1 MKIEKGQPG
10 YIRYRKKKLL
20 LMTLLEFA
28 VVAALLILGI
38 VQTGTRLNLL
48 TVVAIVGCLP
58 ACKMLV
64 GLITILPYR
73 TADPKVV
80 EEIENKAS
88 LLTTAYDMIITSREK
103 IMPVT
108 AVVIAGNTVFGYAPD
123 KKTDP
128 EEAAKH
134 IKNVLEENRI
144 SKITV
149 KILSDYTPFL
159 ARVEGLNNIAQV
171 EKEDRRKRERKIC
184 RIILNIS
191 M

>member
-10 YIRYRKKKLL
+10 YIRARKRKLL
-20 LMTLLEFA
+20 LMTALEFA
-28 VVAALLILGI
+28 AVIALLILGI
-38 VQTGTRLNLL
+38 MQTGTRLNLL
-48 TVVAIVGCLP
+48 TVAAIVGCLP

-73 TADPKVV
+73 TIDPKIV
-80 EEIENKAS
+80 EEIEKKAS
-88 LLTTAYDMIITSREK
+88 LLTTAYDMVLTSREK

-128 EEAAKH
+128 EEAAQH
-134 IKNVLEENRI
+134 IKNILEENRI
-144 SKITV
+144 SKTTV
-149 KILSDYTPFL
+149 KILNQYTPFL
-159 ARVEGLNNIAQV
+159 ARAEGLNNIAQI
-171 EKEDRRKRERKIC
+171 EKEDLRKRERKIR

>member
-1 MKIEKGQPG
+1 MKIDKGQPG
-10 YIRYRKKKLL
+10 YIQYRKKKLL
-20 LMTLLEFA
+20 FMTLLEFA
-28 VVAALLILGI
+28 VVIALLILGI
-38 VQTGTRLNLL
+38 IQTGTRLNLL

-64 GLITILPYR
+64 GLITILPYQ
-73 TADPKVV
+73 TADPEVV
-80 EEIENKAS
+80 EEIENKAP
-88 LLTTAYDMIITSREK
+88 LLTTAYDTIITSRER

-134 IKNVLEENRI
+134 IKNILEDNRI
-144 SKITV
+144 SKVTV
-149 KILSDYTPFL
+149 KILRDYTPFL
-159 ARVEGLNNIAQV
+159 ARVEGLNNIAQI
-171 EKEDRRKRERKIC
+171 EKEDRKRREQKIRK
-184 RIILNIS
+184 IILNIS